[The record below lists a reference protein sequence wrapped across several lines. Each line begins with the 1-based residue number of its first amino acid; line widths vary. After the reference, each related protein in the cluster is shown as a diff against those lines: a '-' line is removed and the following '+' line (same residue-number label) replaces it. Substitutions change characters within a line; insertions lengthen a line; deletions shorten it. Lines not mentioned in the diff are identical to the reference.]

1 MLRGAQIGR
10 DDFMGF
16 SKGVAQ
22 PLDQRILSVLGG
34 SKYQPLNKTDLAKKL
49 AVPVD
54 ERAGFRKLLV
64 QLEAAGKIT
73 RIRKDRYVL
82 PRAADLIV
90 GVILINPQ
98 GFGYVVNETGDRK
111 GDVYIAASQTSTA
124 LHRDRVVAR
133 ITDEEV
139 TVMRS
144 NRKRA
149 GKVIK
154 ILERATNRIVGT
166 LQQTQKFYYVV
177 PDDPCL
183 VHDVYVQ
190 VREDA
195 GGRRP
200 AINDKVVVRLENWES
215 RHVSPE
221 GEIIEVLGPSRDPKV
236 EILGIIKKHGLP
248 SEFPEAVLEE
258 AAGIQTEISKTELA
272 KRLDL
277 RHLPIFTIDPNDAR
291 DFDDAIHVVPAGDGW
306 EVGVHIADVSHYV
319 RPHSALDRE
328 AYQRG
333 NSVYLPDRVIPMLP
347 ERLSNGVCSLR
358 ADEDHLTKSVL
369 VRFDRAGRQKSFQF
383 AATVI
388 RSGNRLTYGEAYE
401 RLLSSHE
408 DELTLNLKRAWEL
421 AAKLRQKRF
430 QSGALD
436 LDMPEVRVKV
446 DQDGRA
452 IGLVKEIND
461 ISHQLIEEF
470 MLLANEIV
478 GRETKTRKVVSV
490 YRVHDDPDP
499 DKLMDFREFLNSH
512 GVQVGDLSQRAE
524 LQKLL
529 KKIEGRDEEAALKV
543 GLLRSLQ
550 KAGYSPLP
558 LGHYGL
564 AKADY
569 SHFTSPI
576 RRYADLLAHR
586 AFNVMLERPNA
597 AKQLPRSNQLE
608 AVCEHLSLTERVA
621 AEAEREAT
629 RLKKLEF
636 LELLVRRPHHF
647 AATISE
653 VRNYG
658 LLVEVPEIL
667 MTGLIHVS
675 ALEDDFFTF
684 DALRRRLV
692 GRSRKRVYQAG
703 DRLTVRVVR
712 VDRFKQQIDFVVAGE

>member
-1 MLRGAQIGR
+1 
-10 DDFMGF
+10 
-16 SKGVAQ
+16 
-22 PLDQRILSVLGG
+22 
-34 SKYQPLNKTDLAKKL
+34 
-49 AVPVD
+49 
-54 ERAGFRKLLV
+54 
-64 QLEAAGKIT
+64 IT

-82 PRAADLIV
+82 PREADLIV
-90 GVILINPQ
+90 GTILINPQ
-98 GFGYVVNETGDRK
+98 GFGYVVNETGDRQ
-111 GDVYIAASQTSTA
+111 GDVYIPASQTSTA

-139 TVMRS
+139 TLIRG
-144 NRKRA
+144 RKRA
-149 GKVIK
+149 GKVIR
-154 ILERATNRIVGT
+154 ILERANSRVVGT

-177 PDDPCL
+177 PDDPSL
-183 VHDVYVQ
+183 VHDVYVPLMP
-190 VREDA
+190 DA
-195 GGRRP
+195 TGRKP
-200 AINDKVVVRLENWES
+200 TVNDKVVVRLSEWEN

-221 GEIIEVLGPSRDPKV
+221 GEIIEVLGPSHDPRV

-248 SEFPEAVLEE
+248 TDFPQPVLEE
-258 AAGIQTEISKTELA
+258 AAGIPTEISKSELES
-272 KRLDL
+272 RIDL
-277 RHLPIFTIDPNDAR
+277 RHVPVFTIDPDDAR
-291 DFDDAIHVVPAGDGW
+291 DFDDAIHVVPSNDGW
-306 EVGVHIADVSHYV
+306 ELGVHIADVSHYV
-319 RPHSALDRE
+319 RPHSALDQE

-358 ADEDHLTKSVL
+358 PDEDHLTKSVL
-369 VRFDRAGRQKSFQF
+369 VRFDRAGRPQGHKF

-388 RSGNRLTYGEAYE
+388 RSGNRLTYREAFE
-401 RLLSSHE
+401 RLTGAHR
-408 DELTLNLKRAWEL
+408 DELTQNLKRAWDL
-421 AAKLRQKRF
+421 ASKLRQKRF
-430 QSGALD
+430 QNGALD

-446 DQDGRA
+446 DANGRA
-452 IGLVKEIND
+452 VGLVQEVND

-478 GRETKTRKVVSV
+478 GRETKVHRTASV

-499 DKLMDFREFLNSH
+499 DKLLDYREFLLSH
-512 GVQVGDLSQRAE
+512 GIQAGDLSQRAE
-524 LQKLL
+524 MQKLL
-529 KKIEGRDEEAALKV
+529 KKIEGRENEGALKV
-543 GLLRSLQ
+543 NLLRSLK

-576 RRYADLLAHR
+576 RRYADLLTHR
-586 AFNVMLERPNA
+586 AFNVLLQRRNA
-597 AKQLPRSNQLE
+597 GKQLARSNQLE
-608 AVCEHLSLTERVA
+608 SICEHLSLTERLA

-636 LELLVRRPHHF
+636 LESLVRKPHRL
-647 AATISE
+647 ASVVSE

-675 ALEDDFFTF
+675 SLEDDFFSF
-684 DALRRRLV
+684 DTVRRRLV

-703 DRLTVRVVR
+703 DHLFVRVSR
-712 VDRFKQQIDFVVAGE
+712 VDRFKQQIDFTVVSE